1 MVTTEQIVRN
11 ELASVKTEG
20 YVFSDTDLELVDK
33 VVSGEMSIEE
43 AVQYLKGEYD
53 VSKKRKA
60 DNKGTV

>member
-11 ELASVKTEG
+11 ELASVKAEG

-53 VSKKRKA
+53 VNKKRKA
-60 DNKGTV
+60 DNKRTV

>member
-11 ELASVKTEG
+11 ELASVKAEG

-33 VVSGEMSIEE
+33 VVSGEMSVEE

-60 DNKGTV
+60 NNKRTV

>member
-11 ELASVKTEG
+11 ELASVKAEG

>member
-11 ELASVKTEG
+11 ELASIKAEG

-33 VVSGEMSIEE
+33 VVSGEMSVEE

>member
-11 ELASVKTEG
+11 ELASVKAEG

-33 VVSGEMSIEE
+33 VVSGEMSVEE

-53 VSKKRKA
+53 VNKKREA

>member
-11 ELASVKTEG
+11 ELASVKAEG

-33 VVSGEMSIEE
+33 VVSGEMSVEE
-43 AVQYLKGEYD
+43 AVQYLKGEFD

-60 DNKGTV
+60 NNKGTV

>member
-11 ELASVKTEG
+11 ELASVKAEG

-33 VVSGEMSIEE
+33 VVSGEMSVEE

-60 DNKGTV
+60 NNKGTV

>member
-11 ELASVKTEG
+11 ELASVKAEG

-33 VVSGEMSIEE
+33 VVSGEMSVEE

>member
-1 MVTTEQIVRN
+1 MVTTEQIVHN
-11 ELASVKTEG
+11 ELASVKAEG

-33 VVSGEMSIEE
+33 VVSGEMSVEE

-60 DNKGTV
+60 NNKRTV

>member
-11 ELASVKTEG
+11 ELASVKAEG
-20 YVFSDTDLELVDK
+20 YVFSDTDLELVNK
-33 VVSGEMSIEE
+33 VVSGEMSVEE

>member
-11 ELASVKTEG
+11 ELASVKAEG

-33 VVSGEMSIEE
+33 VVSGEMSVEE
-43 AVQYLKGEYD
+43 AVQYLKGEND

>member
-1 MVTTEQIVRN
+1 MATTEQIVRN
-11 ELASVKTEG
+11 ELASVKAEG

-33 VVSGEMSIEE
+33 VVSGEMSVEE